1 MLTALA
7 AVILCGLML
16 VPVANIAVGLIA
28 GAALGGVGGAVLGI
42 IVGLVVTGYA
52 LSYATANPFRF

>member
-16 VPVANIAVGLIA
+16 VPIGNIAVGLIA
-28 GAALGGVGGAVLGI
+28 GAALGGAIGAFLGMT
-42 IVGLVVTGYA
+42 VGLVITGIA
-52 LSYATANPFRF
+52 LSYLTARALRY